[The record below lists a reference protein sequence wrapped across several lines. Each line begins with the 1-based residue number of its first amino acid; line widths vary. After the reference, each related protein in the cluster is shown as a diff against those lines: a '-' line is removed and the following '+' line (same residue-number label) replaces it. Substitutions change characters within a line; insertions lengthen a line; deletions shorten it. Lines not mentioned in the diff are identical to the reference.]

1 MAFYWT
7 AKGNFYAKLWTSPA
21 QTVNGTMDS
30 LGSVTTVCRSA
41 ELILQTRKMCAKN
54 GRKEKMSYDISL
66 CDPVT
71 HKPLKADS
79 THFIAGGMR
88 AMGGTKELWL
98 NVTYNYGH
106 FYYQPEVFGENGIRS
121 IYGKTGAESIPM
133 LEKAIAALGDDVD
146 DNDYWNATEGN
157 AKRALYGL
165 LAFAKMRPDGVW
177 DGD

>member
-1 MAFYWT
+1 
-7 AKGNFYAKLWTSPA
+7 
-21 QTVNGTMDS
+21 
-30 LGSVTTVCRSA
+30 
-41 ELILQTRKMCAKN
+41 
-54 GRKEKMSYDISL
+54 MSYDISL

-98 NVTYNYGH
+98 NVTYNYDH
-106 FYYQPEVFGENGIRS
+106 FYYRPEVFGEGGIRS

-133 LEKAIAALGDDVD
+133 LEKAISALGDDVD
-146 DNDYWNATEGN
+146 DSDYWNATEGN
-157 AKRALYGL
+157 AKRALCGL

>member
-71 HKPLKADS
+71 HETIEVDDM
-79 THFIAGGMR
+79 HFVAGGTR
-88 AMGGTKELWL
+88 SIGGTKELWL
-98 NVTYNYGH
+98 NITYNYGKH
-106 FYYQPEVFGENGIRS
+106 FRRDDVLGGKGIRS

-133 LEKAIAALGDDVD
+133 LEKAISALGDDVD
-146 DNDYWNATEGN
+146 DSDYWHATEGN

-177 DGD
+177 EGD

>member
-1 MAFYWT
+1 
-7 AKGNFYAKLWTSPA
+7 
-21 QTVNGTMDS
+21 
-30 LGSVTTVCRSA
+30 
-41 ELILQTRKMCAKN
+41 
-54 GRKEKMSYDISL
+54 MSYDIYL
-66 CDPVT
+66 CDNVT

-106 FYYQPEVFGENGIRS
+106 FYYRPEVFGENGIRS

-133 LEKAIAALGDDVD
+133 LEKAISALGDDVD
-146 DNDYWNATEGN
+146 DSDYWHATEGN

-165 LAFAKMRPDGVW
+165 LAFAKMRPDGIW